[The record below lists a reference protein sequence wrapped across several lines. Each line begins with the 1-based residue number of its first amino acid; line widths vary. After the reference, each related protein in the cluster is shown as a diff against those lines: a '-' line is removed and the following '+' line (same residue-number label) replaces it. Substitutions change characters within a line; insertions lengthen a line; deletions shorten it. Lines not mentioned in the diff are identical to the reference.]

1 MVDGIVHGGIDYA
14 EFERLGIRPGSVIDF
29 SVNSN
34 PYGPSPAVRAALQ
47 GIDIAHYPDRHCLAL
62 RRAIRAHELDD
73 TYGALDTILCG
84 NGAAELIW
92 AIARALLQP
101 GDKAAII
108 GPTFGE
114 YAAASIA
121 ARATVTEYRAPQGA
135 SGYVPDYAEVV
146 AWLRDQ
152 RPALV
157 WLCNP
162 NNPTGHWLNR
172 DELRQIAEACRQIGA
187 RLVVDEA
194 YWRFLIP
201 PEPFS
206 AVQLIG
212 ADMPEIIVLRS
223 LTKDFALA
231 GLRLGYLVATV
242 EMNRRIAAQLPSWNV
257 STAAQAAGVAA
268 IEDRAHLARV
278 ARHACDRT
286 GAHFS
291 PPSKRPASLPCRHGH
306 ISALSMWATPAALVS
321 SCWRMVS
328 WCATAPRSA
337 CRARSASPPSRKAIG
352 GGSSTH
358 WKRRRSHDTARAHAD
373 GARDGLDGRQEHA
386 GHRPLPH
393 LRAGGAAGRPLQG
406 AEYGAQLLRDARRP
420 GDGPRAGRAGGGGRH
435 RAARGDEPRAPQ
447 AGGGHRAAR

>member
-1 MVDGIVHGGIDYA
+1 MVDGVVHGGIDYA
-14 EFERLGIRPGSVIDF
+14 EFERLGINPAGVIDF
-29 SVNSN
+29 SVNGN
-34 PYGPSPAVRAALQ
+34 PYGPSPTVRAALQ

-73 TYGALDTILCG
+73 TECALDTILCG

-114 YAAASIA
+114 YAAASTA
-121 ARATVTEYRAPQGA
+121 AGATVTEYRSPQGA
-135 SGYVPDYAEVV
+135 SGYVPNRIEVV

-172 DELRQIAEACRQIGA
+172 DELLRIAEACRQIGA
-187 RLVVDEA
+187 RLVIDEA

-206 AVQLIG
+206 ATQLIG
-212 ADMPEIIVLRS
+212 DASMPEMIVLRS

-231 GLRLGYLVATV
+231 GLRLGYLVATE

-268 IEDRAHLARV
+268 IEDRAHLTHSLAMLATERAAFFAALEASGFAVVPSRTHFCLVDVGDARSTCQRLLTQGLVVRDCTSFGLPRAIRV
-278 ARHACDRT
+278 AT
-286 GAHFS
+286 
-291 PPSKRPASLPCRHGH
+291 RPEGDWRRLIR
-306 ISALSMWATPAALVS
+306 ALET
-321 SCWRMVS
+321 
-328 WCATAPRSA
+328 TAQP
-337 CRARSASPPSRKAIG
+337 
-352 GGSSTH
+352 
-358 WKRRRSHDTARAHAD
+358 
-373 GARDGLDGRQEHA
+373 
-386 GHRPLPH
+386 
-393 LRAGGAAGRPLQG
+393 
-406 AEYGAQLLRDARRP
+406 
-420 GDGPRAGRAGGGGRH
+420 
-435 RAARGDEPRAPQ
+435 
-447 AGGGHRAAR
+447 